1 LKRKGIGKCQSRKGL
16 IMIETS
22 TAQKEKLVEPQN
34 DVLQKPNAKTWD
46 GLSRMA
52 FAADWN
58 PETAI
63 DWNHPIELGSI
74 KEGWVNILHYF
85 YEGEWQGLEII
96 QRLMNKAA
104 HLYKLN
110 DMVTYYSTQCYDE
123 SKHLFVFRKYL
134 YKLNS
139 PPAKQRA
146 FDLIVFISTWSLLPM
161 AVERWILAT
170 YFTETLAGSI
180 FQRSL
185 ELDAIDPTGKEMI
198 KLMLKDESR
207 HIAGTR
213 LGVQTL
219 MDHSGP
225 IKTMILKLWWGIFAR
240 LAVSEVR
247 RLKPYG
253 DQVGMDPEYI
263 LQKTYAKMAEM
274 EEFKL
279 KFLKDALSMEFL
291 GNKAAV

>member
-1 LKRKGIGKCQSRKGL
+1 
-16 IMIETS
+16 MTPTS
-22 TAQKEKLVEPQN
+22 VALSDKFVADPNE
-34 DVLQKPNAKTWD
+34 VLEKPNAKTWD

-58 PETAI
+58 PDTAI
-63 DWNHPIELGSI
+63 DWNHPIELGDI

-104 HLYKLN
+104 HLYQLN

-134 YKLNS
+134 YKLQS
-139 PPAKQRA
+139 PPAKQKV
-146 FDLIVFISTWSLLPM
+146 FDLLVALSTNGPL

-170 YFTETLAGSI
+170 YFTETMAGSI

-185 ELDAIDPTGKEMI
+185 ELESIDPTGKEMI
-198 KLMLKDESR
+198 RLMLKDESR

-219 MDHSGP
+219 MDHAGP
-225 IKTMILKLWWGIFAR
+225 LKTMILRVWWNLFAR
-240 LAVSEVR
+240 LAVSEIR

-253 DQVGMDPEYI
+253 EQVGMDPEYI

-274 EEFKL
+274 DEFKK
-279 KFLKDALSMEFL
+279 KFLLSRLSEEFL
-291 GNKAAV
+291 GSKATA

>member
-1 LKRKGIGKCQSRKGL
+1 MGNLPAVQDGIKVESQS
-16 IMIETS
+16 
-22 TAQKEKLVEPQN
+22 

-58 PETAI
+58 PESAI

-74 KEGWVNILHYF
+74 KEGWINILHYF

-104 HLYKLN
+104 HQYKLN

-139 PPAKQRA
+139 PPAKQKA
-146 FDLIVFISTWSLLPM
+146 FDFLVALSTNGPM

-170 YFTETLAGSI
+170 YFTETLAGAI

-185 ELDAIDPTGKEMI
+185 ELEAIDPTGKEMI

-225 IKTMILKLWWGIFAR
+225 FKTIILRVWWNFFAR
-240 LAVSEVR
+240 LAVGEVR
-247 RLKPYG
+247 SLKPYG

-274 EEFKL
+274 DEFKL
-279 KFLKDALSMEFL
+279 KFLTSDLSVGFL
-291 GNKAAV
+291 GDRAAV